1 MSFKEMLPGFS
12 KLAGCTAFLM
22 VAGAPAVF
30 WETDDDADHGSD
42 GALFNSLSI
51 MVVYQATSFG
61 DMLDWYR
68 RHAVGRRVLVK
79 LGAHSSIPPMV
90 VDCRRLD

>member
-1 MSFKEMLPGFS
+1 MSFEEMLPGFS

-30 WETDDDADHGSD
+30 WETDDAHGSD
-42 GALFNSLSI
+42 GALFNASSI
-51 MVVYQATSFG
+51 MVVYQSTPLG

-79 LGAHSSIPPMV
+79 LGEYSSIPPMV
-90 VDCRRLD
+90 VYCRRPN